1 MGFDVYGLKP
11 HNPKKLVKP
20 EIDWATEPTEEEK
33 EKFFRELEY
42 YEKSVPGHYFRNNVW
57 WWRPLWG
64 YVEEFTDVLEPEQV
78 MEGFSNSGVEINE
91 QDSIDLAIALHK
103 LIDDDHTRMYE
114 EDYMREY
121 ELANIRNKELEEARK
136 IIHENVVAETGDE
149 NIAPINYP
157 EKWRADWDALWSQ
170 KDWTGNYPFSVDN
183 VKQFA
188 DFCYQS
194 GGFQIW

>member
-1 MGFDVYGLKP
+1 
-11 HNPKKLVKP
+11 
-20 EIDWATEPTEEEK
+20 
-33 EKFFRELEY
+33 
-42 YEKSVPGHYFRNNVW
+42 
-57 WWRPLWG
+57 
-64 YVEEFTDVLEPEQV
+64 
-78 MEGFSNSGVEINE
+78 
-91 QDSIDLAIALHK
+91 
-103 LIDDDHTRMYE
+103 MYE
-114 EDYMREY
+114 DDYMREY

-157 EKWRADWDALWSQ
+157 KKWRADWDALWSQ

-194 GGFQIW
+194 GGFEIW